1 MNYRLQ
7 IHRDGAHW
15 GHFDC
20 SGPDALQRMDA
31 IAAQLPADQGFQLKR
46 GSRCG
51 MLRCRAVVPRGGSR
65 RDGCG
70 RVRSHG

>member
-7 IHRDGAHW
+7 IHHDGAYW

-20 SGPDALQRMDA
+20 SGPDARQRMDS

-46 GSRCG
+46 QKGVGEERILSSNADG
-51 MLRCRAVVPRGGSR
+51 LRVLAAQIQY
-65 RDGCG
+65 RDI
-70 RVRSHG
+70 

>member
-20 SGPDALQRMDA
+20 SGPDACNAWTPSPRSC
-31 IAAQLPADQGFQLKR
+31 LPN
-46 GSRCG
+46 
-51 MLRCRAVVPRGGSR
+51 RAS
-65 RDGCG
+65 
-70 RVRSHG
+70 S

>member
-20 SGPDALQRMDA
+20 SGPDALRRMDA

-46 GSRCG
+46 QKGVGEERILSSNADG
-51 MLRCRAVVPRGGSR
+51 LRVLASQIQY
-65 RDGCG
+65 RDI
-70 RVRSHG
+70 

>member
-7 IHRDGAHW
+7 IHRDGGYW

-20 SGPDALQRMDA
+20 SGPDALQHMDS

-46 GSRCG
+46 QKGIGEERILSSNADG
-51 MLRCRAVVPRGGSR
+51 LRVLASQIQY
-65 RDGCG
+65 RDL
-70 RVRSHG
+70 

>member
-7 IHRDGAHW
+7 IHRNGACW

-31 IAAQLPADQGFQLKR
+31 IAAQLPADQGFQLTRQKGVGEER
-46 GSRCG
+46 ILFSNADG
-51 MLRCRAVVPRGGSR
+51 LRVLASQIQY
-65 RDGCG
+65 RDL
-70 RVRSHG
+70 

>member
-7 IHRDGAHW
+7 VYRHGAYW

-20 SGPDALQRMDA
+20 SGPDALQRLDA

-46 GSRCG
+46 KKGVGEERILSSNADG
-51 MLRCRAVVPRGGSR
+51 LRVLASQIQY
-65 RDGCG
+65 RDI
-70 RVRSHG
+70 

>member
-7 IHRDGAHW
+7 IHRDGVYW

-31 IAAQLPADQGFQLKR
+31 IAAQLPADQGFQLKQQKGVGEER
-46 GSRCG
+46 ILSSNADC
-51 MLRCRAVVPRGGSR
+51 LRVLASQIQY
-65 RDGCG
+65 RDL
-70 RVRSHG
+70 